1 MVTTAHVLAMQ
12 GELETVLE
20 ARGFAYALLMQAF
33 LVEPQREQIENLAET
48 GAVRL
53 FPFGQDHPAIQQG
66 TAAVGAFLADP
77 ANRSAEAVDRLVW
90 DYTRLFVGPARLPA
104 PPYESAYRTVDR
116 LVFQEVTLEV
126 REAYRRYGLVA
137 PKLGTEPDDHIG
149 LELSFLYETC
159 RLAGGAAAAGDI
171 DGVHTIL
178 QDQQAFLDDHLM
190 QWVPRF
196 AADVRQHAE
205 TAYYRGWADLLA
217 GFAETDRDLL
227 EELLAEQPDR

>member
-90 DYTRLFVGPARLPA
+90 TTPACSSGPPGSRLRPMNRPTARW
-104 PPYESAYRTVDR
+104 T
-116 LVFQEVTLEV
+116 
-126 REAYRRYGLVA
+126 
-137 PKLGTEPDDHIG
+137 
-149 LELSFLYETC
+149 
-159 RLAGGAAAAGDI
+159 
-171 DGVHTIL
+171 
-178 QDQQAFLDDHLM
+178 
-190 QWVPRF
+190 
-196 AADVRQHAE
+196 
-205 TAYYRGWADLLA
+205 GWSS
-217 GFAETDRDLL
+217 RK
-227 EELLAEQPDR
+227 